1 MELYKQCKHCFQAI
15 FADDASPAD
24 DARGGGAGGANL
36 GDRPEQADGG
46 AVYSWAQHRM
56 CALLFFR
63 S

>member
-1 MELYKQCKHCFQAI
+1 MMELYKQCKHCFQAI

-56 CALLFFR
+56 
-63 S
+63 